1 MSHAHHWE
9 TVYRNKAVDQVSWF
23 QPHAETSLR
32 LIETLLADAGPSQGG
47 ECAPSGGSEQRERG
61 GRFLNRA
68 ARIIDV
74 GAGASVLVDDLLD
87 AGYQHLTVLDIAAS
101 ALAVSRA
108 RLGERAAQVD
118 WRVGDVTT
126 VALPE
131 AGFDIWHDR
140 AVFHFLTDAADRRRY
155 VDQVLRAV
163 RPGGHVIV
171 ATFGLEGPLQCSNLD
186 VCRYAP
192 DGLHG
197 EFGGAFELLGHHAE
211 MHHTP
216 AGRDQAFVYCYCRRG

>member
-1 MSHAHHWE
+1 MNRAQHWD
-9 TVYRNKAVDQVSWF
+9 TVYQNKAVDQVSWF
-23 QPHAETSLR
+23 QPHAKTSLT
-32 LIETLLADAGPSQGG
+32 LIESLCP
-47 ECAPSGGSEQRERG
+47 E
-61 GRFLNRA
+61 RA

-87 AGYQHLTVLDIAAS
+87 AGYQHLTVLDIAAP
-101 ALAVSRA
+101 ALTVSKA
-108 RLGERAAQVD
+108 RLGTRAATVD

-131 AGFDIWHDR
+131 ASFDVWHDR

-155 VDQVLRAV
+155 VEQVLRAV

-171 ATFGLEGPLQCSNLD
+171 ATFGPDGPLQCSNLD

-197 EFGGAFELLGHHAE
+197 EFGAVFELLGHHAE
-211 MHHTP
+211 VHRTP
-216 AGRDQAFVYCYCRRG
+216 AGRDQAFVYCYCRRGH

>member
-1 MSHAHHWE
+1 MSRVQHWE

-23 QPHAETSLR
+23 QPKAETSFR
-32 LIETLLADAGPSQGG
+32 LIDSLCPDRTA
-47 ECAPSGGSEQRERG
+47 C
-61 GRFLNRA
+61 
-68 ARIIDV
+68 IIDV
-74 GAGASVLVDDLLD
+74 GAGASVLADNLLD
-87 AGYQHLTVLDIAAS
+87 AGYRHLTVLDIAAP
-101 ALAVSRA
+101 ALEISQG

-131 AGFDIWHDR
+131 AAFDVWHDR
-140 AVFHFLTDAADRRRY
+140 AVFHFLTDEADRRRY
-155 VDQVLRAV
+155 VAQVLRAV

-171 ATFGLEGPLQCSNLD
+171 ATFGSDGPLQCSNLD

-192 DGLHG
+192 DDLHA
-197 EFGGAFELLGHHAE
+197 EFGAGFERLGHHAE

-216 AGRDQAFVYCYCRRG
+216 AGKCQAFVYCCCRRG

>member
-1 MSHAHHWE
+1 MNRAQHWD
-9 TVYRNKAVDQVSWF
+9 TVYQNKAVDQVSWF
-23 QPHAETSLR
+23 QPHAKTSLT
-32 LIETLLADAGPSQGG
+32 LIEALCP
-47 ECAPSGGSEQRERG
+47 E
-61 GRFLNRA
+61 RA

-101 ALAVSRA
+101 ALEVSKA
-108 RLGERAAQVD
+108 RLGERAATVD

-131 AGFDIWHDR
+131 ASFDVWHDR

-155 VDQVLRAV
+155 VDQVRRAV

-171 ATFGLEGPLQCSNLD
+171 ATFGPDGPLQCSNLD

-197 EFGGAFELLGHHAE
+197 EFGAVFELLGHHAE
-211 MHHTP
+211 VHRTP
-216 AGRDQAFVYCYCRRG
+216 AGRDQAFVYCYCRRGH